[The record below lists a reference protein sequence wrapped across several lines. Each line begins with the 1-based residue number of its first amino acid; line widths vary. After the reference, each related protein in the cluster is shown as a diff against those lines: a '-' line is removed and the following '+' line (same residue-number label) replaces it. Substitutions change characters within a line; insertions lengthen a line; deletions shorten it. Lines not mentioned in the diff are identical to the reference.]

1 MKSFQPAPSNGDRD
15 DSPPPSMNDLLSRCK
30 KLERE
35 NEELRSKLLEERIM
49 RTVAEDQLKSLNDV
63 AYKMQEYAERLVSMS
78 AWGKSTGANSSSSS
92 SSSNSSNMN
101 MIMNMMM
108 MNTPHSSS
116 TGSEWE
122 SAAPW
127 RPSPADSWNPVLA
140 PNSGDEKSSSPPK
153 DDVSLLSTSAPAG
166 FSKIPRTFVASPAI
180 PIIPSLRSSAP
191 EFKSLLSSTLS
202 AASMVPSGVDASSS
216 SYAPATV
223 SSLSVDSKL
232 LSSSSDTSGS
242 SPPQSSSPPEWH
254 GQADFDM
261 DKGACF
267 LLCDVSRDVS
277 LEGMEK
283 CVQEKFDLS
292 ANEMRLEFGEGGPG
306 AGRVAFVFVNN
317 GESANKL
324 ATVKRFR
331 AVVDGIKMRMK
342 VTHISP
348 NVIDQYR

>member
-1 MKSFQPAPSNGDRD
+1 MKAFQPTPSNGDRD
-15 DSPPPSMNDLLSRCK
+15 DSPPPSVNDLMTRCK

-63 AYKMQEYAERLVSMS
+63 AYKMQEYAERLVTMS
-78 AWGKSTGANSSSSS
+78 AYGKSSLSSMNSK
-92 SSSNSSNMN
+92 
-101 MIMNMMM
+101 MMM
-108 MNTPHSSS
+108 INTPQS
-116 TGSEWE
+116 TMSSEWE

-127 RPSPADSWNPVLA
+127 RPSPADSWNPLLA

-153 DDVSLLSTSAPAG
+153 EENSLLSTSAPAG

-180 PIIPSLRSSAP
+180 PIVPSLRSSAP
-191 EFKSLLSSTLS
+191 EFKSLLTSTLASST
-202 AASMVPSGVDASSS
+202 VPAGVDTLSS
-216 SYAPATV
+216 SYAMPVTGSS
-223 SSLSVDSKL
+223 SSLSFDSKL
-232 LSSSSDTSGS
+232 MLSSSSDTSGS
-242 SPPQSSSPPEWH
+242 SPPQSSSPPDWQ
-254 GQADFDM
+254 GAVDFDP

-292 ANEMRLEFGEGGPG
+292 PSEMRLEFGEGGPG
-306 AGRVAFVFVNN
+306 AGRVAFVFVSN

-348 NVIDQYR
+348 SVIDQYR